1 MLKNIEVISKTPA
14 KEPRYIKPIM
24 VEYKRA
30 GDDEI
35 LTWEMVEAHNSI
47 HIMVDNTQTKELLFV
62 KQVRIPVLINNPET
76 DGKVMETCAGL
87 IDKDKTV
94 IQIAKEEVLE
104 EMGYDIPLENI
115 MPLRRL
121 MSSVGTK
128 GGYTECFTATVDESM
143 KVSAG
148 GGLKDE
154 DIEVVRIPYSDALEF
169 VYAKGKYAQVMTD
182 STTAMLV
189 LDWFLTYTKDL

>member
-14 KEPRYIKPIM
+14 KDPKYIKPIM
-24 VEYKRA
+24 VEYKRS
-30 GDDEI
+30 GDKDT

-47 HIMVDNTQTKELLFV
+47 HIMIDNTQTKELLFV

-76 DGKVMETCAGL
+76 DGKVVETCAGL
-87 IDKDKTV
+87 IDKNKSI

-104 EMGYDIPLENI
+104 EMGYDIPLGNI
-115 MPLRRL
+115 VPLRRL

-154 DIEVVRIPYSDALEF
+154 DIEVVRIPYNDALEF
-169 VYAKGKYAQVMTD
+169 VYAKGKYSEVMTD
-182 STTAMLV
+182 STTVFLIM
-189 LDWFLTYTKDL
+189 DWFVNNNKN